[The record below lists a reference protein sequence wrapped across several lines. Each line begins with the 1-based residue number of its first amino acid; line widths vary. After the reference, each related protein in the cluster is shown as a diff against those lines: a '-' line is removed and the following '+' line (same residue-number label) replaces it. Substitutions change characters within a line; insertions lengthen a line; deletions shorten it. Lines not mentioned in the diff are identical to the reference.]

1 MDEKMSQNHRATRL
15 SPEVYVYATSK
26 HFLNIYDAL
35 RIDKFKLEIAGYDPI
50 TNRQTGHASAWL
62 DKDDVRLLCHLV
74 CNRLFMQVT
83 GGRWERYGGSQRDDG
98 LLESRNLMVEW
109 DEGEGGRFA
118 RFPYRIT
125 VANGPGRKTET
136 GGVAPAGEPTA
147 KLSMRLPEA
156 DMIKIMLAVGDYL
169 HAYES
174 AHHHRI
180 VAERMR
186 ALRDKL
192 ESRAERYEEP
202 ARQPEFEPQPQP
214 QTQPLSSVPAASPLP
229 VMREQS
235 AAHIRPP
242 LRAVPGNVR
251 EARTSYDET
260 AEASHAS
267 RASRTSRMQ
276 AAKAG

>member
-15 SPEVYVYATSK
+15 SPEVYIYATSK

-35 RIDKFKLEIAGYDPI
+35 RIDKFKVEIAGYDPT

-109 DEGEGGRFA
+109 DEGEGARFA

-156 DMIKIMLAVGDYL
+156 DMMKLMLTVSDYL

-180 VAERMR
+180 VAERLR

-192 ESRAERYEEP
+192 ENRSERYEAP
-202 ARQPEFEPQPQP
+202 DRQPEFEPQPRP
-214 QTQPLSSVPAASPLP
+214 AGTATSSAPRTSNG
-229 VMREQS
+229 REQP
-235 AAHIRPP
+235 APAPAHMRPP
-242 LRAVPGNVR
+242 LRSVPGNMR

-260 AEASHAS
+260 AEASHTS
-267 RASRTSRMQ
+267 RAPRTSRMQ